1 MIMQEQIDGITK
13 KIVEYFQ
20 PKKIIL
26 FGSYAYGTPTEE
38 SDLDLLII
46 KESDL
51 PTRLQNRRVRKLLA
65 GSGIPVDVLVKTPHE
80 FEVYKDIIGT
90 VIYPASK
97 FGKVLYEER

>member
-1 MIMQEQIDGITK
+1 MIRQEQIDEITK
-13 KIVEYFQ
+13 KIVEHFQ

-38 SDLDLLII
+38 SDLDLLIV
-46 KESDL
+46 KDSDL
-51 PTRLQNRRVRKLLA
+51 PTRLQNRLVRKLLS
-65 GSGIPVDVLVKTPHE
+65 GSKIPVDVLVKTPHE

-90 VIYPASK
+90 IIYPAHK